1 MFCNDGK
8 MKQETGL
15 MDCRVCKGAGIIS
28 HVQIAVTS
36 ATGVFLISRS
46 LK

>member
-1 MFCNDGK
+1 VFCNDGK

-15 MDCRVCKGAGIIS
+15 MDCRVCKGAGRIS

-36 ATGVFLISRS
+36 TNVVF
-46 LK
+46 